1 MSKFKGLFEAR
12 QQHPVDPFED
22 SDTQNA
28 ETPKR
33 RGRPRAMRSDPNF
46 LQVTAYIRKTT
57 HQQIKIELLREGKGT
72 NFSELVE
79 QLLEQWLKARPAE

>member
-12 QQHPVDPFED
+12 QQPMVEPFED
-22 SDTQNA
+22 SDTQKGD
-28 ETPKR
+28 PPSR

-57 HQQIKIELLREGKGT
+57 HQQIKIELLKEGKGM

-79 QLLEQWLKARPAE
+79 ELLENWLKARPSM